1 MLNHC
6 QSAAVHN
13 PAVGADGVV
22 RPDHAVGQDGVVA
35 DDLGAGRRTTDVPG
49 TAALLV
55 DDAGRHLP
63 HPRDA
68 HKPTRCPGHWAFP
81 GGSAEPGE
89 ACDQAVAREP
99 REETGPVVP
108 HRRTVRARAE
118 HVFAHVK
125 TWTVPRD
132 RRLRGTVSATP
143 CSASPAR
150 ASSRSAEG
158 TGETGPTGLE
168 EIICGA
174 VLRRAAERRPPGP
187 SAVGRLRSARLSRIS
202 PGPGPGGRC
211 R

>member
-1 MLNHC
+1 MGPVSGRRPVGVGGLGPRPHLDLP
-6 QSAAVHN
+6 AALGVAHAPD

-63 HPRDA
+63 HPHDA

-125 TWTVPRD
+125 T
-132 RRLRGTVSATP
+132 
-143 CSASPAR
+143 
-150 ASSRSAEG
+150 
-158 TGETGPTGLE
+158 
-168 EIICGA
+168 
-174 VLRRAAERRPPGP
+174 
-187 SAVGRLRSARLSRIS
+187 
-202 PGPGPGGRC
+202 
-211 R
+211 